1 MEKKILLSFII
12 NIITIILAFTSLTPE
27 IIKSLNKN
35 YMYQNFFGFFRFF
48 TNDGNMY
55 STLVTCVLISF
66 QITILFLK
74 KNPNIIRN
82 NILYLLSLGSAV
94 SELVILFVVL
104 FLLMPF
110 IGPRILIGNYAMFN
124 LHLLIPVIVAIR
136 FIFFEYKRIK
146 INYINSLYGSIPV
159 LTYGFIILFLIIIK
173 VFNEENKKIPY
184 PFLNFYG
191 NPWWLSIIYLIILFG
206 FIFGFCVLLNYLNE
220 LFQKKLYDKKEEES
234 NTNFITTNTVPYEKT
249 YEL

>member
-1 MEKKILLSFII
+1 MELLVGFIM
-12 NIITIILAFTSLTPE
+12 NIIIIILAYSSFAPIFSLTVYGE
-27 IIKSLNKN
+27 LTSKSLS
-35 YMYQNFFGFFRFF
+35 GAFRFF
-48 TNDGNMY
+48 TNDGNLY
-55 STLVTCVLISF
+55 STIVSCILLSF
-66 QITILFLK
+66 QIAILFFK

-82 NILYLLSLGSAV
+82 NKLYYLSLGSAV
-94 SELVILFVVL
+94 SELIILFVVL

-110 IGPRILIGNYAMFN
+110 FGPRILIGNYTMFN
-124 LHLLIPVIVAIR
+124 LHLLIPVIVTIR
-136 FIFFEYKRIK
+136 FIFFEKKATK
-146 INYINSLYGSIPV
+146 ITIVNSLLGSIPV
-159 LTYGFIILFLIIIK
+159 LVYGVIVIFLVIIK